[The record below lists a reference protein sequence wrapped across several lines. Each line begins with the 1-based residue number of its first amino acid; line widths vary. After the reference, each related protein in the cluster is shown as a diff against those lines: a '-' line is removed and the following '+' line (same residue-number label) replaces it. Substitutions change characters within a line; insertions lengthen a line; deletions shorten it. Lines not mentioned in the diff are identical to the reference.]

1 MLDRIIGP
9 WRIYAAL
16 AALAGAVAFVLIIQ
30 RIDADRDQWRALAH
44 SITVAIRDASGN
56 SALTPQDAAAQALE
70 LGRGI
75 RAATGAL
82 ERQTAA
88 VRALEAKA
96 IENRERGERYRRQ
109 LAAAQAQR
117 ASLVRQFEQAAD
129 DGTRRDCVAELTRMD
144 ELINA
149 LRNSGY

>member
-1 MLDRIIGP
+1 MLDKIIGS
-9 WRIYAAL
+9 WRIYVAL
-16 AALAGAVAFVLIIQ
+16 VALAGAAVLALAFQ
-30 RIDADRDQWRALAH
+30 RIASDRDRWRALAN

-56 SALTPQDAAAQALE
+56 SALTPQDAAAQAFE
-70 LGRGI
+70 LGRGL

-117 ASLVRQFEQAAD
+117 AAVIRQFELAAD
-129 DGTRRDCVAELTRMD
+129 DATRRDCVAELTRMD
-144 ELINA
+144 ELIDA
-149 LRNSGY
+149 LRNSGF

>member
-1 MLDRIIGP
+1 MMIPSLSGLRLVLG
-9 WRIYAAL
+9 AGVAVAL
-16 AALAGAVAFVLIIQ
+16 AAAALIIQ
-30 RIDADRDQWRALAH
+30 RIDADRDRWRALTH
-44 SITVAIRDASGN
+44 SITVAIRDAAGN
-56 SALTPQDAAAQALE
+56 NALAPQDAAAQALE
-70 LGRGI
+70 LGRGL

-117 ASLVRQFEQAAD
+117 AAVIQQFEQAAD
-129 DGTRRDCVAELTRMD
+129 DATRRDCVAELTKMD

-149 LRNSGY
+149 LRNSGF